1 MPLINGRTPV
11 EFKNAPEI
19 KPEQEVF
26 KIPFTNE
33 IFIDNK

>member
-11 EFKNAPEI
+11 EFKTAPEI
-19 KPEQEVF
+19 NPEQEVF

-33 IFIDNK
+33 VFLDNK